1 MASSLPSSTS
11 VSPPDSPP
19 LQQPHRSEQQPPPPP
34 QQLPPMAV
42 PLPSSST
49 DLDTSSRHHTYSR
62 KQKSLGLL
70 CSNFLSL
77 YDRNDVRL
85 IGLDDAASRLGVERR
100 RIYDIVNVLESVG
113 VLARRAKN
121 QYTWK
126 GFGAIPIALKEL
138 KEEGMR
144 ENTNGFDGNDFA
156 KVSDDEDDDERLSNP
171 STGSQNDKSNPNSAV
186 KGLLKDNRREK
197 SLALLTQN
205 FVKLFVC
212 SNAKLI
218 SLDEAAKL
226 LLGDAHN
233 SSIMRTKV
241 RRLYDIANVLSSMK
255 LIEKTHTTDTRKPA
269 FRWLGCRGK
278 AENEQAPVDSRKRM
292 FGSDITNIGFKRSK
306 VESLFDTNLNQ
317 DLKVQKQGKFDSLV
331 HDLDRG
337 NSDHDSKQTL
347 KSYQFGP
354 FAPASVSKVGAPEN
368 NSGKRVHDW
377 ESLASTHRPQY
388 QNQALKDL
396 FSHYVE
402 AWKSWYSEV
411 AGKKPIQIS

>member
-1 MASSLPSSTS
+1 MDLATPEN
-11 VSPPDSPP
+11 DSP
-19 LQQPHRSEQQPPPPP
+19 S
-34 QQLPPMAV
+34 QQLVKPHGSEPPPMALPLSL

-49 DLDTSSRHHTYSR
+49 ELVSSSRHHTYSR

-85 IGLDDAASRLGVERR
+85 IGLDDAATRLGVERR

-113 VLARRAKN
+113 VLARKAKN
-121 QYTWK
+121 QYTWR
-126 GFGAIPIALKEL
+126 GFAAIPAALEEL
-138 KEEGMR
+138 KEEGLR
-144 ENTNGFDGNDFA
+144 ENFNAFDGNDYA
-156 KVSDDEDDDERLSNP
+156 KVSDDEDEDERLSTP
-171 STGSQNDKSNPNSAV
+171 SAGSQNDKSNPSNVV
-186 KGLLKDNRREK
+186 KCLIKDNRREK

-212 SNAKLI
+212 SNAEMI

-233 SSIMRTKV
+233 TSIMRTKV

-269 FRWLGCRGK
+269 FRWLGCRAK
-278 AENEQAPVDSRKRM
+278 VDNEHAPVDSRKRM

-306 VESLFDTNLNQ
+306 VESLFGGNSNQ
-317 DLKVQKQGKFDSLV
+317 DLKVQRERNYDSLV
-331 HDLDRG
+331 HDVDRS
-337 NSDHDSKQTL
+337 NSEHDSKQTS

-354 FAPASVSKVGAPEN
+354 FAPVSVPKVGGPEN
-368 NSGKRVHDW
+368 NSVKRVHDW

-388 QNQALKDL
+388 QNQ
-396 FSHYVE
+396 
-402 AWKSWYSEV
+402 
-411 AGKKPIQIS
+411 GIISCSFTVQ